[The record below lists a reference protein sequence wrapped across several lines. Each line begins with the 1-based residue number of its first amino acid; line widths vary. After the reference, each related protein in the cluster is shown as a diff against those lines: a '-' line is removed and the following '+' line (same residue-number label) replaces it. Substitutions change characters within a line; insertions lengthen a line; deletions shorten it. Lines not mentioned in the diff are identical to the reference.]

1 MWQNDIILK
10 QVLIGLKEIYE
21 IDISIIYHTNSVNPK
36 INSLHSAKEVISFKF
51 KLAEGASAI
60 LTYTEDFMNSI
71 IQKSKKLLNEDPFAM
86 MPVYPTVDN
95 LSEFICRSYVRIC
108 FYKNQHTYAKSS
120 SSNSKTNN
128 YYYKYEQEHKILNLQ
143 PYINYNSED
152 IKKQYRIKCKEW
164 HPDFNQSNLVKSEQQ
179 MKIINQAYSIL
190 KTLYK

>member
-108 FYKNQHTYAKSS
+108 FYKNLHTYAKS